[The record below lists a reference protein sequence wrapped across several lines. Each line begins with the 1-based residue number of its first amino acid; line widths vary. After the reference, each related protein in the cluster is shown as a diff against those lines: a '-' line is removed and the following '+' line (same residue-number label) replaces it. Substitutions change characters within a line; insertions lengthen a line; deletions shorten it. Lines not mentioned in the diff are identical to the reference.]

1 MARAFLEVPVEPRL
15 LTASGFGPPG
25 KAWALIVTAFPLPS
39 QQKNEAR

>member
-15 LTASGFGPPG
+15 QTASGFGPPA
-25 KAWALIVTAFPLPS
+25 KAWALIDTAFPMAL